1 MMTPLVM
8 VGVPSKLEIVER
20 SDFIGSELVQ
30 LSATGRPVAA
40 VVTTYDDRQ
49 DCTVFVPTASVSKE

>member
-1 MMTPLVM
+1 MPTPLVR

-20 SDFIGSELVQ
+20 SDFVGSELVQ

-40 VVTTYDDRQ
+40 VVTTYDDHQ
-49 DCTVFVPTASVSKE
+49 DCNVFVPTALVTKE